1 MHCTLTRAFTR
12 YRCRNYTES
21 PATGRQ
27 EVGVSRAYES
37 PGEGDLELDGYVSAG
52 IRRCAAAA

>member
-21 PATGRQ
+21 PTTDRQ

-37 PGEGDLELDGYVSAG
+37 SGEGYLELDGHVSAG
-52 IRRCAAAA
+52 VRRCAETA